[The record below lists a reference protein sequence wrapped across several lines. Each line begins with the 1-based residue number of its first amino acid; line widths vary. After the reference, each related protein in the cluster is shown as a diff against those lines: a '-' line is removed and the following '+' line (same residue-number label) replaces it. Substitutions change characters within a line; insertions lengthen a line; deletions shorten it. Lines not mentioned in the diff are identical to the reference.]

1 MDPPPH
7 LAHLTQ
13 APPLALPALAG
24 GGGRRRRLGFAALE
38 TLVRG
43 AWAGVVERYGAAEIG
58 TALVFTRG
66 RRVPTGR
73 RPPATRRRP
82 PATLAVRVELTAGQ
96 LRFSLRADARIV
108 APPTAARM
116 LLALRAA
123 LAAPAAQTAGSPSA
137 PVTPSARAARPGLD
151 SLSAAGRRRSAPP
164 AYAMPSAP
172 AAPPGLDVLSA
183 AERHQA
189 LVEWNDS
196 RDDDDGAGDLEP
208 GALLPGLLAARAAS
222 QPQAVALVAGEEEV
236 SYGRLEA
243 WAEQLASRLRERG
256 AGPEGVVGMLL
267 ERSPAAVAAL
277 MAIWKSGAAYLPLDP
292 ESPPERLAF
301 LLRDA
306 WRAPGPRLVVTR
318 GGLAERIAE
327 PGVEVL
333 LADEPGAGVRAAS
346 RASGRPRP
354 APRPLLPDHAAY
366 VIYTSGST
374 GAPKGIVVSH
384 RSLARRIRWASAAEL
399 APGDVVLHKTTLS
412 FDVSLVEIFAPLLA
426 GCRCVLA
433 GPDGH
438 RDPLYLAGLIARRG
452 ITYASFPPSTL
463 ALLLD
468 LPAAPRQ
475 LASLR
480 TLVTGGETVAPELAQ
495 RAQALLPAVLYNR
508 YGPTETT
515 ISVLTGACRQAGAEP
530 TVPLGRPI
538 AGARVYVLDEQ
549 LRPRPPLVAGEIY
562 IGGPCVSRG
571 YLGRPGLTAD
581 RFVPDPFSAAGGERL
596 YRTGDRARWRWDG
609 TIEFLGRGDRQ
620 VKVRGFRVE
629 LEEVEVALHAHPAVR
644 EAVVVAP
651 PEAATG
657 SRRLVAYLVAEPG
670 AALDAGEVRRFLG
683 RRLAAHMIPAAFV
696 QLPALPRTL
705 SGKVDAA
712 LLPPAAAV
720 GAAPVSP
727 AGGTPASS
735 PAGEPSASSA
745 GDPHASPAAG
755 VKPASTADRHAWVAA
770 GESPAPS
777 TGEPAAS
784 SPGEPVA
791 PSAGVPRTALERT
804 LAALF
809 AELLELP
816 RVGRQESLF
825 ELGGHSLLLVRLQTR
840 LRGALGLE
848 LELSEIARHP
858 SVAGLAAL
866 AAGVAR
872 AGRAGI
878 RRARTSSARIS
889 PKRGGESFAAR
900 FAADAVLEPALRWTA
915 GAPSLPPRIVLLTGA
930 TGFLGAHLAAE
941 LLAQTPARVLCLV
954 RAAGAAAGR
963 AALRCALERYGL
975 WREDAA
981 SRLEPLAGDLARPRL
996 GLAKADLRRLDE
1008 TADAIYHCGA
1018 QVNFL
1023 YPYEALRAA
1032 NVEGTRELLRLAAAG
1047 RAKALHHVSTLA
1059 VLPRPRRHGLALPE
1073 APLGKE
1079 PAGLATGYD
1088 QSKWVAERLVEAARR
1103 RGAPVTIYR
1112 PGWIVASSRTGI
1124 GNPAD
1129 LLTRLAVAS
1138 LRAGVAPELG
1148 ALRVCPTPVDFAAAA
1163 IAFLSMR
1170 GESPGGIFH
1179 LVNPRPVAV
1188 GRLRRWS
1195 AELGHPLSTRPVR
1208 VWART
1213 LAEQAESDAAAPLS
1227 PFADLLR
1234 RLAGDA
1240 AADRPGRFE
1249 PPRFGSVH
1257 TLSALAAGPVAC
1269 PAVDRRFVAAWLGA
1283 LAAAG
1288 LLHAPAA
1295 RDPRSAKRRPAAG

>member
-7 LAHLTQ
+7 LAQ
-13 APPLALPALAG
+13 APPLAVQALA
-24 GGGRRRRLGFAALE
+24 GGGRRRRLGFAALAA
-38 TLVRG
+38 LVRG

-73 RPPATRRRP
+73 RPPAPRRRP
-82 PATLAVRVELTAGQ
+82 PAGLAVRVELAAGQ

-108 APPTAARM
+108 AAPTAARM
-116 LLALRAA
+116 LLALRSALAA
-123 LAAPAAQTAGSPSA
+123 LAGGPGGSPTT
-137 PVTPSARAARPGLD
+137 PVTPSAPAAP
-151 SLSAAGRRRSAPP
+151 SA
-164 AYAMPSAP
+164 PSAP

-196 RDDDDGAGDLEP
+196 RDAGDSGDGDP
-208 GALLPGLLAARAAS
+208 GGLLPELLAAQAAR

-236 SYGRLEA
+236 SHGRLEA
-243 WAEQLASRLRERG
+243 WAEQLAARLRERG
-256 AGPEGVVGMLL
+256 AGPEVVVGMML

-306 WRAPGPRLVVTR
+306 WRAAGPRLVVTR
-318 GGLAERIAE
+318 AGLAERIAE

-333 LADEPGAGVRAAS
+333 LADESSAGVPAFSQAS
-346 RASGRPRP
+346 SAPRP
-354 APRPLLPDHAAY
+354 APRPLLPDNAAY

-426 GCRCVLA
+426 GCPCVLA
-433 GPDGH
+433 GPGGH

-495 RAQALLPAVLYNR
+495 RARALLPAILYNR

-515 ISVLTGACRQAGAEP
+515 ISVVTGACGPAGAEQ

-562 IGGPCVSRG
+562 IGGACVSRG
-571 YLGRPGLTAD
+571 YLGRPELTAD

-596 YRTGDRARWRWDG
+596 YRTGDNARWRWDG
-609 TIEFLGRGDRQ
+609 TIEFLGRADRQ

-629 LEEVEVALHAHPAVR
+629 LEEVEVALQAHPAVR
-644 EAVVVAP
+644 EAAVVAP

-683 RRLAAHMIPAAFV
+683 RRLAAHMIPVAFV
-696 QLPALPRTL
+696 QLAALPRTL
-705 SGKVDAA
+705 SGKLDAA

-720 GAAPVSP
+720 EAARVSS
-727 AGGTPASS
+727 AGELPASS
-735 PAGEPSASSA
+735 TGEL
-745 GDPHASPAAG
+745 
-755 VKPASTADRHAWVAA
+755 PAS
-770 GESPAPS
+770 S
-777 TGEPAAS
+777 TGEPRPS
-784 SPGEPVA
+784 SAGEP
-791 PSAGVPRTALERT
+791 RTSLERT

-816 RVGRQESLF
+816 RVGREESLF
-825 ELGGHSLLLVRLQTR
+825 ALGGHSLLLVRLQAR

-866 AAGVAR
+866 AAGEAR
-872 AGRAGI
+872 AGRAGM
-878 RRARTSSARIS
+878 RRTRTSLARTSPTRD
-889 PKRGGESFAAR
+889 GESFADR
-900 FAADAVLEPALRWTA
+900 IAADAVLEPEPWSAA
-915 GAPSLPPRIVLLTGA
+915 GAPSLPPRTVLLTGA

-954 RAAGAAAGR
+954 RAAGAAAGH
-963 AALRCALERYGL
+963 AALRGALERYGL
-975 WREDAA
+975 WREEGA

-996 GLAKADLRRLDE
+996 GLAAADLRRLEE

-1032 NVEGTRELLRLAAAG
+1032 NVEATRELLRLAAAG

-1059 VLPRPRRHGLALPE
+1059 VLPRPRRHGSLALPE
-1073 APLGKE
+1073 EPLGEE
-1079 PAGLATGYD
+1079 PAGLATGYN
-1088 QSKWVAERLVEAARR
+1088 QSKWVAERLVDTARR

-1148 ALRVCPTPVDFAAAA
+1148 ALRVCPTPVDFVAAA
-1163 IAFLSMR
+1163 IVFLSLR
-1170 GESPGGIFH
+1170 GEAPGGIFH

-1188 GRLRRWS
+1188 DRLRRWS

-1208 VWART
+1208 VWARA

-1227 PFADLLR
+1227 PFAGLLR
-1234 RLAGDA
+1234 RLAGEA
-1240 AADRPGRFE
+1240 AADRPGRFD
-1249 PPRFGSVH
+1249 PPRFGSLR
-1257 TLSALAAGPVAC
+1257 TRSALAPGPVRC
-1269 PAVDRRFVAAWLGA
+1269 PAVDRRFVAAWLAA

-1288 LLHAPAA
+1288 LLHTSAA
-1295 RDPRSAKRRPAAG
+1295 CDPRSAAGLSRA